1 LTAIESFY
9 AIKNEGILMAMP
21 LPLSDIT
28 KCSGSSHSLLLAI
41 IAKAAPKF

>member
-1 LTAIESFY
+1 LIEIESFY
-9 AIKNEGILMAMP
+9 AIKNEGIFTFIP

-28 KCSGSSHSLLLAI
+28 KCSGSSHSLLFAI

>member
-9 AIKNEGILMAMP
+9 AIKKEGILTFIP

-41 IAKAAPKF
+41 IAKDAPKF